1 MHAKADFI
9 VPTRKQRMT
18 DEEGFIVRHYAGDV
32 VYHTAAIIGKSTGN
46 IEVHNSFPPS
56 PVGRPRSASV
66 RFSRPLL
73 LLPLHPTKP
82 LLAVCQ
88 VPWTDKN
95 NDTLQAE
102 WVARL
107 ASSEVGLLKEL
118 FLDENEK
125 NQKEAKKSSFSS
137 VGKRFVN
144 DLNSLLEEL
153 NKSKAAFIRCVKP
166 NADQAAK
173 TFTPVMVLD
182 QLRCSGV
189 IEAVRVMLESY
200 PTKIPYEDIHGRY
213 AKLMG
218 PEIMA
223 ETGDEPA
230 AFCEAIA
237 LACEVNPADY
247 ALGMSKL
254 FLKVY
259 SGPL

>member
-102 WVARL
+102 WVASPEQPDAT
-107 ASSEVGLLKEL
+107 ASSKLLNLVPPRKVDFNISE
-118 FLDENEK
+118 
-125 NQKEAKKSSFSS
+125 
-137 VGKRFVN
+137 RYC
-144 DLNSLLEEL
+144 LL
-153 NKSKAAFIRCVKP
+153 IR
-166 NADQAAK
+166 
-173 TFTPVMVLD
+173 
-182 QLRCSGV
+182 
-189 IEAVRVMLESY
+189 
-200 PTKIPYEDIHGRY
+200 H
-213 AKLMG
+213 
-218 PEIMA
+218 
-223 ETGDEPA
+223 
-230 AFCEAIA
+230 
-237 LACEVNPADY
+237 
-247 ALGMSKL
+247 
-254 FLKVY
+254 
-259 SGPL
+259 